1 MSAHRFFLVGPVLAE
16 GALALSADDLHHLR
30 DVLRLAPGDEIVAVA
45 PDGAAA
51 RVRLTSVS
59 AEGASGVVLEAVE
72 APRVPRVWLAQGL
85 AKGEKMDLVVR
96 MATELGC
103 ERIVPLMTSRSVVR
117 LDAAKAAARVQRWQR
132 IAEGAAKQSQLTRVP
147 EVAPLAN
154 VGGLM
159 DALAGAALVLVAW
172 EDAAGA
178 PGVSAAIAEAALPVD
193 AAVAAVVGPEGGFSA
208 EEVALLVD
216 QGAQVVSL
224 GDTVLRTETAGVVAS
239 ALALAARGG
248 LGGA

>member
-1 MSAHRFFLVGPVLAE
+1 MSAHRFFLTGPLGAE
-16 GALALSADDLHHLR
+16 GMLALSAEDLHHLR
-30 DVLRLAPGDEIVAVA
+30 DVLRLAPGDEIVVVGV
-45 PDGAAA
+45 DGAAA
-51 RVRLTSVS
+51 LVRLTAVG
-59 AEGASGVVLEAVE
+59 AEGASGVVLGSVD
-72 APRVPRVWLAQGL
+72 APRIPRVWLAQGL

-117 LDAAKAAARVQRWQR
+117 LDAGKAAARVDRWER
-132 IAEGAAKQSQLTRVP
+132 IAAGAAKQAQLTRVP
-147 EVAPLAN
+147 EVTALAD
-154 VGGLM
+154 VSGLM
-159 DALAGAALVLVAW
+159 GAVAGAALVLVAW

-178 PGVSAAIAEAALPVD
+178 PGVATAIADAALSTD
-193 AAVAAVVGPEGGFSA
+193 AAVAIVVGPEGGFSA
-208 EEVALLVD
+208 DEVSVLVA

-224 GDTVLRTETAGVVAS
+224 GDTVLRTETAGVVAT